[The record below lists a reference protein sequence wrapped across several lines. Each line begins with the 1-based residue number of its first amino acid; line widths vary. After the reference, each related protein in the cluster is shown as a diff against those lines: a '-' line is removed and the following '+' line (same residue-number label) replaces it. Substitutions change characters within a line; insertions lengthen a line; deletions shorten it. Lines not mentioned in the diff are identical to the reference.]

1 MLLIGELYM
10 NLETKFEINPQKVI
24 SETLDGETIIIN
36 LETGTYYSMNET
48 ASLVWNDLQSGYSIQ
63 KIEEHM
69 GVLFEIQDKNIKQS
83 ILDFIKILEADNLII
98 GSEVISDVSVQNEAV
113 HQKPYSVPAIEKYED
128 MQEMLLADPIHDVD
142 VAGWPKRKEG

>member
-1 MLLIGELYM
+1 M

-48 ASLVWNDLQSGYSIQ
+48 ASFIWSDLQSGYSTQ
-63 KIEEHM
+63 KIDEH
-69 GVLFEIQDKNIKQS
+69 LKLLYETEDKNIEQS
-83 ILDFIKILEADNLII
+83 LFEFIKLLEVNGLITR
-98 GSEVISDVSVQNEAV
+98 SEAISDVSVQNEV
-113 HQKPYSVPAIEKYED
+113 EHRKSYSMPAIEKYED

-142 VAGWPKRKEG
+142 VAGWPKRK